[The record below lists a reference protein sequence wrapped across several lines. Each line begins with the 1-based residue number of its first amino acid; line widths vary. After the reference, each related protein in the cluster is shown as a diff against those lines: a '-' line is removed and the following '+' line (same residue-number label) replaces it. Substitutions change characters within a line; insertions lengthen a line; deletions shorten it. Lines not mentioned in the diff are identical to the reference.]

1 VQGSGPYTPSQI
13 RTAYSLTGNF
23 QTASGSAIVGDG
35 SGQTIGIVDANYDP
49 NVLNDLKTFDA
60 QFGLPNTDAS
70 GQSVLTQATYGS
82 TTNAGW
88 GLETDLDVE
97 WAHAIAPKAH
107 ILLVEAASSSN
118 ANLLTA
124 VNYARSRGA
133 GVISM
138 SWGSN
143 EFNGETSYDSYFN
156 HAGVSYVASAGDTG
170 GVAEWPA
177 EAPDVVSVGGTYVTT
192 DTTTGARYSESA
204 WGTSAANVG
213 GSGGGV
219 SAYEPKPF
227 YQGGVTLSSSRRTS
241 PDVSYNA
248 DPNSGFYVYDGN
260 YNGQAGWFNVGG
272 TSAGAPQW
280 AGLIAIAD
288 QLRASVGKSRLDT
301 ASSNASNLLNTIYH
315 GLSKTST
322 LSSTSSDLYDVQS
335 GTAGSHASTTGYDLA
350 TGNGSPFA
358 DRLIVDLANA

>member
-1 VQGSGPYTPSQI
+1 
-13 RTAYSLTGNF
+13 
-23 QTASGSAIVGDG
+23 
-35 SGQTIGIVDANYDP
+35 
-49 NVLNDLKTFDA
+49 
-60 QFGLPNTDAS
+60 
-70 GQSVLTQATYGS
+70 
-82 TTNAGW
+82 
-88 GLETDLDVE
+88 
-97 WAHAIAPKAH
+97 
-107 ILLVEAASSSN
+107 
-118 ANLLTA
+118 
-124 VNYARSRGA
+124 
-133 GVISM
+133 M

-177 EAPDVVSVGGTYVTT
+177 EAPDVVSVGGTYITT
-192 DTTTGARYSESA
+192 DTTSGARYSESA

-272 TSAGAPQW
+272 TSAGAAMGGTDRHCRP
-280 AGLIAIAD
+280 A
-288 QLRASVGKSRLDT
+288 LRQRRKESLRHRQQQCEQFAQHDLSRPEQNQHALQHIFRSV
-301 ASSNASNLLNTIYH
+301 
-315 GLSKTST
+315 
-322 LSSTSSDLYDVQS
+322 
-335 GTAGSHASTTGYDLA
+335 
-350 TGNGSPFA
+350 
-358 DRLIVDLANA
+358 